1 MRRGSDGTAMSA
13 RRADRVAEAVREAI
27 AAMLLRDLKDPR
39 IGMITLTTVELS
51 DDLRNAKVYFSC
63 VGDAAARERSLNG
76 LRSAAGFIKAQVT
89 RRLKL
94 RYAPELTF
102 LFDPSLEVADRIAHL
117 LKEAQ
122 PSAAAEN
129 ADPAEDGDDAED
141 E

>member
-1 MRRGSDGTAMSA
+1 MRGGADGTAMSA

-27 AAMLLRDLKDPR
+27 AAMLLRDIKDPR

-51 DDLRNAKVYFSC
+51 DDLKNAKVYFSC

-94 RYAPELTF
+94 RYAPGLTF

-122 PSAAAEN
+122 PSHAAA
-129 ADPAEDGDDAED
+129 DAEDAED